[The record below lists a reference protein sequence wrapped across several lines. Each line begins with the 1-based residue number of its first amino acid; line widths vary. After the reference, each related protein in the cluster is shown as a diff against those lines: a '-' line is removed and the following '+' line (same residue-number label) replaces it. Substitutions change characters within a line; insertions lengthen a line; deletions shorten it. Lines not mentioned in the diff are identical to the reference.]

1 MTDKAAGKGLN
12 TERRQTMG
20 EEIANAIT
28 HGVGAVLSL
37 GCFGVAIAFAAL
49 RGDAWRIV
57 SASIYGFMMF
67 LMYLSSTMYHAT
79 VCPRSKAIL
88 NIIDHNAI
96 YLMIAGS
103 YTPFCLVALRQH
115 SPAWGWSVFG
125 LIWGLA
131 VVGVILQSV
140 FIRRVNAFTYGN
152 PAAPLPAF
160 VRRFRM
166 LSTLTY
172 VLMGWTCVVAVYPL
186 WRALGT
192 MGVLGIV
199 AGGLLYTF
207 GVLFYALKH
216 LKYTHAVW
224 HLFVLGG
231 SMVHF
236 FTILFYVMLPM
247 PQ

>member
-1 MTDKAAGKGLN
+1 MSDTRKGLN

-37 GCFGVAIAFAAL
+37 GCFGVAVAFAAA

-67 LMYLSSTMYHAT
+67 LMYLSSTMYHAAVWRPAKT
-79 VCPRSKAIL
+79 AL
-88 NIIDHNAI
+88 NILDHNAI

-115 SPAWGWSVFG
+115 SPAWGWAVFG
-125 LIWGLA
+125 TIWGLA
-131 VVGVILQSV
+131 IVGIVFQSF
-140 FIRRVNAFTYGN
+140 FIG
-152 PAAPLPAF
+152 
-160 VRRFRM
+160 RFRV

-186 WRALGT
+186 WKAMGT
-192 MGVLGIV
+192 MGVMGIV
-199 AGGLLYTF
+199 LGGLLYTF
-207 GVLFYALKH
+207 GVLFYVLKH

-236 FTILFYVMLPM
+236 FTILFYVMLPEAS
-247 PQ
+247 

>member
-1 MTDKAAGKGLN
+1 MSDTPKGLN

-67 LMYLSSTMYHAT
+67 LMYLSSTMYHAA
-79 VCPRSKAIL
+79 VWRRGKEIL

-115 SPAWGWSVFG
+115 SPAWGWSIFG
-125 LIWGLA
+125 VIWGLA
-131 VVGVILQSV
+131 LVGIVFQSV
-140 FIRRVNAFTYGN
+140 FIQRVNAFTASN
-152 PAAPLPAF
+152 PKAPLPLFA
-160 VRRFRM
+160 RRFRM
-166 LSTLTY
+166 LSTLMY
-172 VLMGWTCVVAVYPL
+172 VLMGWTCVIAAYPL
-186 WRALGT
+186 WQAMGT
-192 MGVLGIV
+192 LGILGLA
-199 AGGLLYTF
+199 AGGLLYTV
-207 GVLFYALKH
+207 GVLFYVLKH
-216 LKYTHAVW
+216 LKYTHMVW

-231 SMVHF
+231 TLVHF
-236 FTILFYVMLPM
+236 FTILFFVMLPEN
-247 PQ
+247 P